1 MHTMIGL
8 HCSASSGRQWD
19 AYSQLLPAGM
29 RLIAPELMG
38 YGPGERWPSGTPVD
52 LEAEARRLAPLL
64 FRQPAQCTWWVTPMA
79 AQSPWRWRCAGPTAS
94 RR

>member
-64 FRQPAQCTWWVTPMA
+64 FSTTGSVHLVGHSLA
-79 AQSPWRWRCAGPTAS
+79 ARSPWR
-94 RR
+94 